1 MSKASTEATDDDLR
15 ERITLFVQSQFP
27 QIKMHGG
34 DHSIS
39 ELDAESGEVSI
50 RLSGACSGCGISPM
64 TVQALQKRLR
74 DEFDEINTVHA
85 QTGSENG
92 GLSPSFPGETKE
104 DNNPAPF

>member
-1 MSKASTEATDDDLR
+1 
-15 ERITLFVQSQFP
+15 
-27 QIKMHGG
+27 
-34 DHSIS
+34 
-39 ELDAESGEVSI
+39 
-50 RLSGACSGCGISPM
+50 M